1 MAKVDLI
8 SQQWCDIV
16 FEGRNKDYG
25 AYRMRAAAG
34 RRNRVALIWLL
45 IGLFAIGAIIV
56 VNNVVQDIIEANRT
70 VDNTET
76 TAFSELEQQKEDK
89 KEDEKKEDKIEYEKP
104 QEEKVAVKAS
114 IQFTVPKIVDDDK
127 VQDDKKLKTQEEV
140 TKSSFAVASQDYA
153 GDSKNGINI
162 DDLKENQSAGGTKVP
177 PKEEEIFTIVE
188 QEAEYPGG
196 EQALLAYVRKNCV
209 YPQIAQ
215 EQDIQGTVQ
224 LRFVVE
230 KDGSVGEVKVV
241 KSLHPA
247 CDKEAVRV
255 VKTLKR
261 FTPAKQQGH
270 PVRAWFTLP
279 VRFSIQ

>member
-8 SQQWCDIV
+8 SRQWCDIV

-34 RRNRVALIWLL
+34 RRNRAALIWLL
-45 IGLFAIGAIIV
+45 IGLFSIGAIIV
-56 VNNVVQDIIEANRT
+56 AYNVAEDIIAASRK

-76 TAFSELEQQKEDK
+76 TELSALVEEK
-89 KEDEKKEDKIEYEKP
+89 EKKEEKKKEEKIEYEKP

-196 EQALLAYVRKNCV
+196 EQALLAFVRSNCV
-209 YPQIAQ
+209 YPAIAQ

-230 KDGSVGEVKVV
+230 KDGSVGEVRVT

-247 CDKEAVRV
+247 CDKEAIRV
-255 VKTLKR
+255 VKKLKR